1 MKDMACVNAKG
12 QLTQSAKKLLRAVG
26 DDSLS
31 PQDISKKAGIPLFKV
46 RSSLRELKDAEYV
59 SEENG
64 SWQLTEK
71 AKKVLEEDN

>member
-31 PQDISKKAGIPLFKV
+31 PQDISKSRIPLSKCAAV
-46 RSSLRELKDAEYV
+46 CG
-59 SEENG
+59 N
-64 SWQLTEK
+64 
-71 AKKVLEEDN
+71 